1 MSLISLRDI
10 NITFDGPHILEGLS
24 LDIHKGQRICILGR
38 NGSGK
43 STLMRIINRELKPDS
58 GEIIIS
64 PGLKV
69 SYLEQDVPENITGQV
84 FDIVA
89 AGAGK
94 IGETLA
100 RYHRQLEN
108 PTDDSL
114 LHKLQH
120 DITEQDAWGMSAVI
134 DRVLEQ
140 VQVKPDIEFAS
151 LSGGLRRRV
160 FLARALV
167 QEPDILLLD
176 EPTNHLDLESIKW
189 LEDFLLSARLTVMFV
204 THDRRLLKVLATR
217 IVEIDRGKIIDWSC
231 DYTTFLER
239 KQAVLD
245 NEEKANAEFDKK
257 LAEEEIW
264 IRRGV
269 KARRTR
275 AEGRV
280 RALMKMR
287 EERKKRRERTGNV
300 SMTISEG
307 GRSGSKV
314 LEVKNISFSHSGS
327 PLINDFSFYLS
338 RGDRIGIIGPNGC
351 GKTTL
356 LNLLLGKLHP
366 QKGTVELGE
375 KVLPLYFDQLRKG
388 IDSEKTVWEN
398 VSGGNDN
405 VFINGKPRHIMSYLQ
420 DFLFTS
426 ERARTRVK
434 WLSGGERHRLLL
446 ARLFTMPSNLLVFD
460 EPTNDLDTETLEL
473 LEEVLLQYE
482 GTLIVVS
489 HDREFLNNVVT
500 SALIFGKDNS
510 IKEYI
515 GGYDDWERQLANNA
529 ETENELPA
537 VKKEKI
543 IPKPSAKASRKMSMK
558 EKRELEAIPALIDSL
573 EIEQRAIHAGLADLA
588 QCQKPGF
595 VASSKT
601 RLSEIETELSKTL
614 IRWNELEVL
623 AKAGEKSKIPHP
635 NNGIRDDNS
644 SNLRSR

>member
-1 MSLISLRDI
+1 MSLISLRGI
-10 NITFDGPHILEGLS
+10 NITFDGPHILEDLS
-24 LDIHKGQRICILGR
+24 IDVHKGQRICILGR

-43 STLMRIINRELKPDS
+43 STLMRIINGELKPDS

-69 SYLEQDVPENITGQV
+69 SYLTQDVPENITGSA
-84 FDIVA
+84 FDVVA

-94 IGETLA
+94 IGESLA
-100 RYHRQLEN
+100 EYHRQLEN
-108 PTDDSL
+108 PTDDNL
-114 LHKLQH
+114 LHDLQH
-120 DITEQDAWGMSAVI
+120 ELTEHNGWKIETVI
-134 DRVLEQ
+134 NRVLEH
-140 VQVKPDIEFAS
+140 VQVKPEVEFAS
-151 LSGGLRRRV
+151 LSGGIRRRV

-167 QEPDILLLD
+167 NEPDLLLLD

-189 LEDFLLSARLTVMFV
+189 LEDFLLNSRLTVMFV

-217 IVEIDRGKIIDWSC
+217 IVEIDRGRTIDWSC

-245 NEEKANAEFDKK
+245 NEEKTNADFDKK

-280 RALMKMR
+280 NALMKMR

-307 GRSGSKV
+307 DRSGAKV
-314 LEVKNISFSHSGS
+314 LEVKNISFTHSGA

-356 LNLLLGKLHP
+356 LNLLLGKLSP
-366 QKGTVELGE
+366 QTGTVELGE

-405 VFINGKPRHIMSYLQ
+405 VFINGKPRHVMSYLQ

-529 ETENELPA
+529 EHLNELPA
-537 VKKEKI
+537 AKKEKV
-543 IPKPSAKASRKMSMK
+543 IPKPAAKAARKMSIK

-573 EIEQRAIHAGLADLA
+573 EAEQRGINLGLTDFT

-595 VASSKT
+595 VARSKT
-601 RLSEIETELSKTL
+601 RLAEIETELSKTL
-614 IRWNELEVL
+614 VRWNELEVL
-623 AKAGEKSKIPHP
+623 VKAEKDKKSV
-635 NNGIRDDNS
+635 
-644 SNLRSR
+644 